1 MGNQTS
7 EHKKTVGE
15 YITKGRDYEK
25 NGALV
30 SALNCYLSAL
40 SLDPE
45 HKFALYRVGVIYY
58 ELENYE
64 SAIYYLEKSIRLS
77 PNQVDAY
84 SYLWNCYGKLGNY
97 KKAVEVVNK
106 ALNVNPNYKK
116 AKQMKTEMANKLNES
131 YLKKGLEYFKNN
143 EYNDAISYFK
153 KYLSIMPDCGKC
165 YYYIGECYFALKKY
179 SDAISNYNRCI
190 ELCPKEYSNTILKR
204 IGLCYFN
211 LNDFKNAIQKLSL
224 IENQDAESY
233 YYIGMSYLKLGDS
246 SNAESI
252 FKKMSSNKSNLNGS
266 IGSYC
271 YKIGKEYYSL
281 KKYDKALEYLNRSTD
296 LNPKSAGFWHLKG
309 KVYYEIGKYADA
321 KKCFDIV
328 LKKDK
333 NNTGALN
340 HLEKINEELSKTS
353 YKKHS
358 KSDYKSNNK
367 SNKCSLVSYP
377 ENKAKTT
384 TTTKSNT
391 ITQSNRSSHNNYKRR
406 DDYKPTHYK
415 RLNKHD
421 SYESIINKKCGNSII
436 NALKIFLSKIR
447 LINKNFAK
455 AMVLERKV
463 KEYYNKGDIK
473 SMIDTYE
480 KIIDLLPN
488 KKSDDY
494 KLINAKYMYFM
505 GIYNL
510 MNRHYDTAISNI
522 ETAANIFS
530 ELKLIDCM
538 LMSINSQTIAMKSL
552 DEDKIIEY
560 IGWIKLRYQLEDIPN
575 IKRYEAYYNIE
586 ITYHKY
592 KSKLYRKKKSFNS
605 AKVWAEKERELA
617 EEAYNKFKNNDFK
630 RSMLH
635 ATRMYWNLLAKYNE
649 SLKLYFDAYKCYM
662 ESGDIAKE
670 MENLNTAYDEYAKAY
685 RCLALANFKDK
696 NKFIEYAD
704 KSIEYALKSKNDK
717 VINYIYGFKY
727 ENLAANIHCD
737 TLDEA
742 IGNLKNAYEYYKKSD
757 EHSAAVVKVKYHFL
771 NAKLN
776 WTKQKYEEALSEI
789 NKAQQ
794 IYKEYSVKKRFLLAK
809 ISNDKLLYE
818 FYVLLKKGDIG
829 NSINKLRDYLDT
841 FNEDGKQSKKYKFFN
856 TLYNGMILL
865 TKSNYDYETISK
877 IDKLKM
883 EANDNDLND
892 LYKIL
897 NSISSKI
904 TLALDNIRDTSV
916 EKQQMSAIVSRILRD
931 KVFTTPDLMF
941 SKDDIDRYD
950 DEGDYEYMDKLP
962 IMFISLLN
970 KWDTKIKK
978 YDKYDPD
985 VAKIIIKEYYTILE
999 EYLKI
1004 IVEFNAKVLWG
1015 DNWKKNLGPLKYRN
1029 GNISKMSLQ
1038 ELIDSLHVLKKKNSP
1053 YVKDIPAG
1061 LKTLLE
1067 KQRGIRNDVS
1077 HFSVSIKLLN
1087 ANVKQ
1092 EIMYIIETLSS
1103 AFPDCILVEGRTD
1116 NGYKCILCTGIN
1128 AKSIIVKTNKS
1139 LTVGKYYY
1147 TKIEGKLKGGILN
1160 NPKYLYE
1167 MVYNVSHPLEKPV
1180 N

>member
-1 MGNQTS
+1 M
-7 EHKKTVGE
+7 
-15 YITKGRDYEK
+15 
-25 NGALV
+25 
-30 SALNCYLSAL
+30 
-40 SLDPE
+40 
-45 HKFALYRVGVIYY
+45 
-58 ELENYE
+58 
-64 SAIYYLEKSIRLS
+64 
-77 PNQVDAY
+77 
-84 SYLWNCYGKLGNY
+84 
-97 KKAVEVVNK
+97 
-106 ALNVNPNYKK
+106 
-116 AKQMKTEMANKLNES
+116 
-131 YLKKGLEYFKNN
+131 
-143 EYNDAISYFK
+143 
-153 KYLSIMPDCGKC
+153 
-165 YYYIGECYFALKKY
+165 
-179 SDAISNYNRCI
+179 
-190 ELCPKEYSNTILKR
+190 
-204 IGLCYFN
+204 
-211 LNDFKNAIQKLSL
+211 
-224 IENQDAESY
+224 
-233 YYIGMSYLKLGDS
+233 
-246 SNAESI
+246 
-252 FKKMSSNKSNLNGS
+252 
-266 IGSYC
+266 
-271 YKIGKEYYSL
+271 
-281 KKYDKALEYLNRSTD
+281 
-296 LNPKSAGFWHLKG
+296 
-309 KVYYEIGKYADA
+309 
-321 KKCFDIV
+321 
-328 LKKDK
+328 
-333 NNTGALN
+333 
-340 HLEKINEELSKTS
+340 
-353 YKKHS
+353 
-358 KSDYKSNNK
+358 
-367 SNKCSLVSYP
+367 
-377 ENKAKTT
+377 
-384 TTTKSNT
+384 
-391 ITQSNRSSHNNYKRR
+391 
-406 DDYKPTHYK
+406 
-415 RLNKHD
+415 
-421 SYESIINKKCGNSII
+421 
-436 NALKIFLSKIR
+436 
-447 LINKNFAK
+447 
-455 AMVLERKV
+455 
-463 KEYYNKGDIK
+463 
-473 SMIDTYE
+473 
-480 KIIDLLPN
+480 
-488 KKSDDY
+488 
-494 KLINAKYMYFM
+494 
-505 GIYNL
+505 
-510 MNRHYDTAISNI
+510 
-522 ETAANIFS
+522 
-530 ELKLIDCM
+530 
-538 LMSINSQTIAMKSL
+538 
-552 DEDKIIEY
+552 
-560 IGWIKLRYQLEDIPN
+560 
-575 IKRYEAYYNIE
+575 
-586 ITYHKY
+586 
-592 KSKLYRKKKSFNS
+592 
-605 AKVWAEKERELA
+605 
-617 EEAYNKFKNNDFK
+617 
-630 RSMLH
+630 
-635 ATRMYWNLLAKYNE
+635 
-649 SLKLYFDAYKCYM
+649 
-662 ESGDIAKE
+662 
-670 MENLNTAYDEYAKAY
+670 
-685 RCLALANFKDK
+685 
-696 NKFIEYAD
+696 
-704 KSIEYALKSKNDK
+704 
-717 VINYIYGFKY
+717 
-727 ENLAANIHCD
+727 
-737 TLDEA
+737 
-742 IGNLKNAYEYYKKSD
+742 
-757 EHSAAVVKVKYHFL
+757 
-771 NAKLN
+771 N